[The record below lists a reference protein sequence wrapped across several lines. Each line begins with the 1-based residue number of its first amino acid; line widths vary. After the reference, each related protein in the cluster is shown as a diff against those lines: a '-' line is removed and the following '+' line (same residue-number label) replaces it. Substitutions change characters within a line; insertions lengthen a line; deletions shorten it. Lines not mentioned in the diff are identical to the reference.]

1 MPGDIR
7 WLFASDFDTEQND
20 RRNHGSCVLSKAVSP
35 RFGTAKDANV
45 VIVKMPFIAVAG
57 GPGTKKML
65 EELDFL
71 EGLIKIRKDVRDND
85 LRGKAV
91 LNLSWGCKYKVLKTQ
106 FTYEY
111 LLMYVE

>member
-1 MPGDIR
+1 MPGRLR
-7 WLFASDFDTEQND
+7 WIFVGDRDETEAD
-20 RRNHGSCVLSKAVSP
+20 DMDHGSCVLSKAVSP

-45 VIVKMPFIAVAG
+45 VIVKMPFIAIAG

-71 EGLIKIRKDVRDND
+71 EALIKIRKDVRDND